1 VPCLWLCFR
10 SVYVVSN
17 GQRTDIELA
26 KVPTLS
32 PRQLQ
37 VLANASTAPADEA
50 ASIAEAAAI
59 SGGIVAVPR
68 EYLWYKMGG
77 GLPTAPGTHAATAQS
92 WMAGTRPAG
101 PSFPSAP
108 KMDEH

>member
-1 VPCLWLCFR
+1 MAGC
-10 SVYVVSN
+10 SVYVVSK
-17 GQRTDIELA
+17 GQRTDIDLS
-26 KVPTLS
+26 KVPSLS

-37 VLANASTAPADEA
+37 VLASASSAPADAA

-68 EYLWYKMGG
+68 DYLWYKMGG
-77 GLPTAPGTHAATAQS
+77 GLPSTPGAGTTAQS
-92 WMAGTRPAG
+92 WMRSARPAG
-101 PSFPSAP
+101 PSFPTAP